1 MEELEFLQENKGLN
15 PGMLKEVEVQE
26 LVSEVSSDREIVDV
40 HKWFMIMYRKDL
52 ATFGTKIVSMDVED
66 GRRVED

>member
-40 HKWFMIMYRKDL
+40 L
-52 ATFGTKIVSMDVED
+52 NGL
-66 GRRVED
+66 

>member
-1 MEELEFLQENKGLN
+1 LEELEFLQENKWLN

-26 LVSEVSSDREIVDV
+26 LVSEVSSDREKVDV
-40 HKWFMIMYRKDL
+40 HKWIRIMYRKDL